1 MNPCSSVKPLFS
13 SNNIADMELFH
24 VNHALETASNI
35 PALPLEHSYADHD
48 RKYWIKSQWVNKN
61 IVQRLKLLFKK
72 DFLLC

>member
-1 MNPCSSVKPLFS
+1 
-13 SNNIADMELFH
+13 MELFH

-61 IVQRLKLLFKK
+61 IVQRFKLLF
-72 DFLLC
+72 